1 MSSEKSKADR
11 GLTIAPNE
19 GLIAYGFGSGDYI
32 VPGYNDEGRCIRS
45 GGPVAGGEQAL
56 TKAARRI
63 LGHALANGGARV
75 GPLPAPQ
82 PPQPLVLAKP
92 AKQKP
97 GRPAGKAVEK
107 TADQRNYPKPL
118 SDFANMPVTLA
129 HDGPVETFTSGEQ
142 AEPSRAARVKLPVVF
157 NTQFGKMRM
166 IVHDVL
172 QNDVG
177 FALVFNDEDEV
188 RFVPEQGSSLSI
200 TLPGGITVTAM
211 YTGCLF
217 AWPDDTRQIMFF
229 IKDTNERTHE

>member
-1 MSSEKSKADR
+1 MSSIKSKADR

-19 GLIAYGFGSGDYI
+19 GLAAYGFGSADYI
-32 VPGYNDEGRCIRS
+32 VPGYTDEGRCIRA

-63 LGHALANGGARV
+63 LGHALANGGAQYV
-75 GPLPAPQ
+75 PPTPQ
-82 PPQPLVLAKP
+82 PAQPLVLAKP
-92 AKQKP
+92 MKQKP
-97 GRPAGKAVEK
+97 GRPVVKAVEK
-107 TADQRNYPKPL
+107 TADHRNYPKPL
-118 SDFANMPVTLA
+118 SDFANMPVTLP
-129 HDGPVETFTSGEQ
+129 HDGPIAAFAPVEH
-142 AEPSRAARVKLPVVF
+142 AEPSRVAGVKLPVVF

-166 IVHDVL
+166 IVHAVL
-172 QNDVG
+172 QNDIG

-188 RFVPEQGSSLSI
+188 RFVPEQGSSLSV

-229 IKDTNERTHE
+229 IKDINEQTNE